1 MQSRT
6 LSWNQ
11 GHLKVAL
18 ELEEGGSGASLVLL
32 PALSSIC
39 TKGEMRPLAQR
50 LAAHFQVRIVDWPGF
65 GELPRPRADWS
76 AALLCAYLRWLL
88 EEALA
93 PPHMIIAAGHAA
105 TYALALCAARPGLIT
120 RLVLVAPT
128 WRGPLPTMM
137 GGQRPW
143 FATLRGLLDNPIVGP
158 LLYRLNVSAPVVRH
172 MAREHVY
179 QQSQWLQGAR
189 LDAKLAVTRARGA
202 RHASVRFVSGALDM
216 VGSRAQWLALAA
228 QVDIP
233 ILQVYGE
240 HTPRR
245 SRAEMES
252 LAQLSQV
259 RSVRLPHGRLAVH
272 EEYPDEVAA
281 AVLPFL
287 NGSS

>member
-1 MQSRT
+1 MQGRT

-11 GHLKVAL
+11 GYLKVEL
-18 ELEEGGSGASLVLL
+18 GLEEGGSGASLVLL

-39 TKGEMRPLAQR
+39 TKGEMRPLGER
-50 LAAHFQVRIVDWPGF
+50 LAADFHVRSVDWPGF
-65 GELPRPRADWS
+65 GGLPRPRAHWS
-76 AALLCAYLRWLL
+76 APVLSAYLRWLL

-93 PPHMIIAAGHAA
+93 PPHMIVAAGHAA

-143 FATLRGLLDNPIVGP
+143 FATLRSLFDNPIVGP
-158 LLYRLNVSAPVVRH
+158 VLYRLNVSAPVVRH

-179 QQSQWLQGAR
+179 QQPQWLQGAR
-189 LDAKLAVTRARGA
+189 LQAKLAVTRVRGA
-202 RHASVRFVSGALDM
+202 RHASVRFVSGALDA
-216 VGSRAQWLALAA
+216 VGSRAQWLALAG

-233 ILQVYGE
+233 VLQVYGE

-252 LAQLSQV
+252 LAQLPSV
-259 RSVRLPHGRLAVH
+259 RSVRLAHGRLAVH

-287 NGSS
+287 RGST

>member
-1 MQSRT
+1 MQGRT

-11 GHLKVAL
+11 GHLKVEL
-18 ELEEGGSGASLVLL
+18 GLEEGGSGASLVLL

-39 TKGEMRPLAQR
+39 TRGEMRPLGER
-50 LAAHFQVRIVDWPGF
+50 LAAHFQVRSVDWPGF
-65 GELPRPRADWS
+65 GALPRPRADWS
-76 AALLCAYLRWLL
+76 AAVLSAYLRWLL

-93 PPHMIIAAGHAA
+93 PPHMIVAAGHAA

-143 FATLRGLLDNPIVGP
+143 FATLRSLLDNPIVGP
-158 LLYRLNVSAPVVRH
+158 VLYRLNVSAPVVRH

-179 QQSQWLQGAR
+179 QQREWLQGER
-189 LDAKLAVTRARGA
+189 LDAKLAVTRVHGA
-202 RHASVRFVSGALDM
+202 RHASVRFVSGALDA
-216 VGSRAQWLALAA
+216 VGSRAQWLALAG

-233 ILQVYGE
+233 VLQVYGE
-240 HTPRR
+240 YTPGR

-252 LAQLSQV
+252 LAQLPSV

-272 EEYPDEVAA
+272 EEYPEEVAA

-287 NGSS
+287 RGSI